1 MNVLIVEDEIY
12 AAQGLEKMLRSI
24 EPGLN
29 VLKVIGSVEE
39 TIEYLSENPTID
51 LIFMDIQLSDG
62 ISFEIFSETK
72 VEYPVIFTTSYDEY
86 AIKAFQVNSVDYLL
100 KPVEKAALQK
110 SIDKYKKLFATPT
123 QNKQIEQ
130 MLAQISFVKKEFK
143 SRLLVKTAKGMHTL
157 PIEDVAFIHIENQMV
172 FVRTTSDQRFALEKT
187 LDELEK
193 QLDPSKFFRLNRQFI
208 ASIKAIHAIHN
219 YFNNTLKIELK
230 PLIDKEI
237 IVSRYTVKSFKD
249 WLDS

>member
-12 AAQGLEKMLRSI
+12 AAQGLEKMLRTI

-29 VLKVIGSVEE
+29 VLRVIGSVEE
-39 TIEYLSENPTID
+39 TIEYLLENPTID

-100 KPVEKAALQK
+100 KPIEKAALQK

-130 MLAQISFVKKEFK
+130 MLAQISFVKKEYK
-143 SRLLVKTAKGMHTL
+143 SRLLVKTAKGMLTL
-157 PIEDVAFIHIENQMV
+157 PIEEVAYIYIDSQMV
-172 FVRTTSDQRFALEKT
+172 FVKTTSNQRFALEKT

-208 ASIKAIHAIHN
+208 VSVKAINAIHN

-230 PLIDKEI
+230 PPIDREI

-249 WLDS
+249 WFDS

>member
-39 TIEYLSENPTID
+39 TIEYLSDNPAID

-143 SRLLVKTAKGMHTL
+143 SRLLVKTAKGMQTL
-157 PIEDVAFIHIENQMV
+157 PIEDVAFIYIENQIV
-172 FVRTTSDQRFALEKT
+172 FVKTTSDQRFALEKS

>member
-24 EPGLN
+24 EPGHN
-29 VLKVIGSVEE
+29 VLKVIGSVDE
-39 TIEYLSENPTID
+39 TIEYLSDNPAID

-62 ISFEIFSETK
+62 ISFEIFSEIK

-86 AIKAFQVNSVDYLL
+86 AIKAFQVNSIDYLL

-123 QNKQIEQ
+123 QNNQIEQ

-157 PIEDVAFIHIENQMV
+157 PIEDVAFIYIENQMV

-208 ASIKAIHAIHN
+208 ASIKAIHTIHN
-219 YFNNTLKIELK
+219 YFNNTLKIELT
-230 PLIDKEI
+230 PPIDREI
-237 IVSRYTVKSFKD
+237 IVSRYTVKSFKE

>member
-29 VLKVIGSVEE
+29 VLKVIGSVDE
-39 TIEYLSENPTID
+39 TIEYLSDNPAID

-62 ISFEIFSETK
+62 ISFEIFSEIK

-143 SRLLVKTAKGMHTL
+143 SRLLVKTAKGMQTL
-157 PIEDVAFIHIENQMV
+157 PIEDVAFIYIENQIV
-172 FVRTTSDQRFALEKT
+172 FVKTTSDQRFALEKS

-230 PLIDKEI
+230 PPIDKEI

>member
-12 AAQGLEKMLRSI
+12 AAQGLEKMLRTI

-29 VLKVIGSVEE
+29 VLRVIGSVEE
-39 TIEYLSENPTID
+39 TIEYLLENPTID

-100 KPVEKAALQK
+100 KPIEKAALQK

-130 MLAQISFVKKEFK
+130 MLAQISFVKKEYK
-143 SRLLVKTAKGMHTL
+143 SRLLVKTAKGMLTL
-157 PIEDVAFIHIENQMV
+157 PIEEVAYIYIDSQMV
-172 FVRTTSDQRFALEKT
+172 FVKTTSNQRFALEKT

-208 ASIKAIHAIHN
+208 VSVKAINAIHN

-230 PLIDKEI
+230 PPIDREI